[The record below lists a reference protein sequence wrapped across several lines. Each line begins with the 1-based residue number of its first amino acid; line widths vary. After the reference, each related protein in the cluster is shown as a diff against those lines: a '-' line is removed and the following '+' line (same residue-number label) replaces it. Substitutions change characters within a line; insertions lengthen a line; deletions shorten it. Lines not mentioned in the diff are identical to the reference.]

1 MIFLHI
7 VHLTFWCTP
16 DLFSHSPPASFSQF
30 LHSPAPLLHHLRQ
43 VKWACGHLHGVK
55 LCYPSGHWR
64 WLGPLTHAVQAAM
77 FHVMWWKQKPFF
89 KTTLSQTF
97 PSIFTFMTTWTENP
111 FSLCLRLLWLLFLF
125 CRMVFKLK
133 KRFPCAYLTGGRKW
147 TPCWWGGGGG
157 VAVCLWHRTH
167 PLCVMPLYHRATGS
181 FLTECTLAAWTSVLS
196 IVVPLCPHTGLFQ
209 PLCSGNWG
217 CAHFYILRD
226 GGGLFRES
234 FWSKKKERKEEK
246 MHRLKSLKRWACLR
260 EKKDAQA

>member
-1 MIFLHI
+1 MKNKCLGCRSYIFSLRTFPPPPPPLHPPPTPTPTGLLSLQFLWHHRIIKFDRVIFLHI

-16 DLFSHSPPASFSQF
+16 GLFSHSPPASFSQF
-30 LHSPAPLLHHLRQ
+30 LHSPAPLLRHLRQ
-43 VKWACGHLHGVK
+43 VKRACGHLHGVK

-89 KTTLSQTF
+89 KTALSQTF

-157 VAVCLWHRTH
+157 
-167 PLCVMPLYHRATGS
+167 
-181 FLTECTLAAWTSVLS
+181 
-196 IVVPLCPHTGLFQ
+196 
-209 PLCSGNWG
+209 
-217 CAHFYILRD
+217 
-226 GGGLFRES
+226 GG
-234 FWSKKKERKEEK
+234 
-246 MHRLKSLKRWACLR
+246 
-260 EKKDAQA
+260 